1 MFGVVFLLCAVII
14 ISVSVFVPILHPVS
28 QPYAH
33 DVSVRTTRA
42 LIELFTVSESQI

>member
-1 MFGVVFLLCAVII
+1 MFGVVFLLCAVIIII

-28 QPYAH
+28 QPDAH

-42 LIELFTVSESQI
+42 FYC